1 MCGILA
7 GFAAVVIWDQSHWW
21 GRRDDYMFGYLVP
34 FFVGYVLFERWFRIV
49 AFFRTGT
56 VPDPD
61 ALPPSVAKEP
71 AAKTPDTPNRLGVRF
86 ERWAKQPL
94 VETGARWI
102 LGIAAGI
109 ACLLAAF
116 FFGFGAVLRSANE
129 AALPPSTLAM
139 TVGFAAFV
147 LIFAYLSSDRT
158 LSGERTSWVER
169 LKFVGLFVFP
179 ALIWLLSAPLLSAVE
194 VRISLFLL
202 NRVTE
207 VVFFSFDIFGF
218 PLEQQGNV
226 LILPDGGHVG
236 VEDACSG
243 IRSLTACLFAGSF
256 LAAVFLNR
264 LWKKVVMVGMAMFF
278 AFLMNI
284 LRSIFLTVMAYARG
298 PEWIDGAVHDITGYA
313 VLGLTCV
320 GLVALLPVFNFRI
333 PELPEPVE
341 GKEG

>member
-1 MCGILA
+1 LI

-34 FFVGYVLFERWFRIV
+34 FFVAYVLFERWFRIV
-49 AFFRTGT
+49 AFFQTGV
-56 VPDPD
+56 VPGPD
-61 ALPPSVAKEP
+61 ALPGSVAKETVSE
-71 AAKTPDTPNRLGVRF
+71 AGDSGESLSG
-86 ERWAKQPL
+86 RWRQWSSQPW
-94 VETGARWI
+94 VDSAMRWI
-102 LGIAAGI
+102 LGLGAGI
-109 ACLLAAF
+109 GLVLAAF
-116 FFGFGAVLRSANE
+116 FFGFGAVLRSAN
-129 AALPPSTLAM
+129 ASALPPSTLAM

-158 LSGERTSWVER
+158 GDGVRTHWSER

-264 LWKKVVMVGMAMFF
+264 LWKKVAMVGMAMFF

-320 GLVALLPVFNFRI
+320 GLIALLPVFNFRI
-333 PELPEPVE
+333 PELPDSPNVAPR
-341 GKEG
+341 